1 MKGKNMTFCKTTLFA
16 LSALGGSIGFADNDW
31 HCDKVKDLRPIMK

>member
-1 MKGKNMTFCKTTLFA
+1 MKYMKTTLLA

-31 HCDKVKDLRPIMK
+31 HCDNVMGYNGVS